1 MIGQQERI
9 LFTVMI
15 ALPVF
20 FFADRAWIERS
31 WPNSNTR
38 WYDVQLMIMVKA
50 VLLDTVP
57 NFSVVPCTM
66 MSSVILDL
74 TS

>member
-15 ALPVF
+15 ALSVF

-38 WYDVQLMIMVKA
+38 WYEVQLMTMVKA

-57 NFSVVPCTM
+57 DFSVVPWM